1 MKVLPTT
8 KERAMLIDPSQV
20 PDEGEKWKV
29 KVPRELT
36 RVSISGG

>member
-1 MKVLPTT
+1 
-8 KERAMLIDPSQV
+8 MLIDPYQV

-36 RVSISGG
+36 RVSILRE